1 MFPYM
6 CSKVVAMLNFCIFVP
21 ILQRRGRLFAW
32 LPWLTIG
39 LQGKMMSCSSRKSES
54 MSEKEK
60 SFPRRFPLQGPV
72 KLPPPL
78 PPPPSFLPLE
88 RTFRAFERRVDIALK
103 KSVPL
108 TRFHI
113 PVVYLRFVSQGLL
126 MSTKVPQKDPNQ
138 LWTKQALSDEASGK
152 SPKIF
157 GSGIRGHFSFWWCNQ
172 PEIRFGK
179 ELLCR
184 L

>member
-1 MFPYM
+1 M
-6 CSKVVAMLNFCIFVP
+6 CSKAVAMLIFCIFVP

-88 RTFRAFERRVDIALK
+88 RTFRAFERRVDIALTR
-103 KSVPL
+103 SVPL
-108 TRFHI
+108 SRFHI

-126 MSTKVPQKDPNQ
+126 MSTKVPQSFY
-138 LWTKQALSDEASGK
+138 WTNFEPSKRWAMRPLEKARKSLGLAS
-152 SPKIF
+152 
-157 GSGIRGHFSFWWCNQ
+157 IRGHFSFWWCNQ